1 MFFRVCADVVVVVH
15 FAFAI
20 FSVLGGILVLKRK
33 RWAWLHVPAMLWAA
47 LIEFADWMCPL
58 TWLEDWFRDKGGGTT
73 YSGGFVEHYLLPVL
87 YPDRLTRSLQIGL
100 GLFVVVVNA
109 GIYAWL
115 LRRTLKT
122 RH

>member
-1 MFFRVCADVVVVVH
+1 MLFRVCADIVVVVH

-20 FSVLGGILVLKRK
+20 FAVLGGILVLRRK
-33 RWAWLHVPAMLWAA
+33 GWAWLHVPAMLWAA
-47 LIEFADWMCPL
+47 LIEFADWVCPL
-58 TWLEDWFRDKGGGTT
+58 TWLEDWLREKGGATP
-73 YSGGFVEHYLLPVL
+73 YSGDFVEHYLLPVL

-100 GLFVVVVNA
+100 GLFVVAVNA
-109 GIYAWL
+109 GIYIWH